1 MIGGAQMEYVLKSKS
16 NVKVTARLQAEAR
29 IHKSVSYFM
38 HFRFSFKR

>member
-29 IHKSVSYFM
+29 IH
-38 HFRFSFKR
+38 R